1 MSARFHY
8 GNIRL
13 RFEHWPVIW
22 LWPISIVLMQV
33 TLAEIGDFSVT
44 VAVIVC
50 HLLQLHLVMFYW
62 LRRPP
67 DWQTTM
73 ALVILA
79 YGAVAGAFAR
89 DPWEFLRSFAHVT
102 NLMLT
107 VGICLNVRIGRGEEV
122 TRSLALFC
130 MLAAAVA
137 VLVIAQAIS
146 FNVLRDFRLAP
157 CWGTSRLLGPAARST
172 PRRSMPRCRAPTACT
187 RSRRSQAG
195 S

>member
-1 MSARFHY
+1 MSARFRY
-8 GNIRL
+8 GNVRL

-22 LWPISIVLMQV
+22 LWPVSLVLMQV

-79 YGAVAGAFAR
+79 YGAVAGLPSPEILGSSCAASR
-89 DPWEFLRSFAHVT
+89 TSPISCSRS
-102 NLMLT
+102 
-107 VGICLNVRIGRGEEV
+107 
-122 TRSLALFC
+122 
-130 MLAAAVA
+130 
-137 VLVIAQAIS
+137 
-146 FNVLRDFRLAP
+146 
-157 CWGTSRLLGPAARST
+157 
-172 PRRSMPRCRAPTACT
+172 
-187 RSRRSQAG
+187 
-195 S
+195 